1 MSGKKLTPEEAARA
15 LRCCACDM
23 PRCWECP
30 ARDVPYCHA
39 RVRIRAAELLEE
51 VVEAINR
58 RGEESL
64 GERHVPGGCIR

>member
-1 MSGKKLTPEEAARA
+1 MSGKKLTPAEAARA
-15 LRCCACDM
+15 

-58 RGEESL
+58 RDEESL

>member
-30 ARDVPYCHA
+30 ARDFPYCHA
-39 RVRIRAAELLEE
+39 KVKIQAAELLEE
-51 VVEAINR
+51 VAK
-58 RGEESL
+58 RG
-64 GERHVPGGCIR
+64 

>member
-1 MSGKKLTPEEAARA
+1 MSGKKLTPAEAARA

-39 RVRIRAAELLEE
+39 KVRIRAAELLEE
-51 VVEAINR
+51 VAK
-58 RGEESL
+58 RG
-64 GERHVPGGCIR
+64 